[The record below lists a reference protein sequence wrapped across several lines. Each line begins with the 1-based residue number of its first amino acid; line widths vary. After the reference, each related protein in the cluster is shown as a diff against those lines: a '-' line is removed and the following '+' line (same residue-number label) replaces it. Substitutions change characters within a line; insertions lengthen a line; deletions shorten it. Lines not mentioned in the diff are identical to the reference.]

1 MFAVKSLSPEPLYRW
16 RYQLGGC
23 LLVAAL
29 LPYAVRWLTLP
40 STDYL
45 LPLHITLVGST
56 IAIFLGTWLFRSITT
71 YPGTEA
77 SSYILP
83 VFSAGYGV
91 LAMVFIVA
99 RLDYNIPVLIAGY
112 FISLIWF
119 YWLVTMLRRRQS
131 LRIGVVAMD
140 GTAHL
145 PTTHGVQWVPIAS
158 SEADFTG
165 LDAVT
170 TDLRQD
176 LPDEWD
182 RRLTDLALTGVPV
195 YHFKH
200 LAESLTGRVELE
212 HLSENSFGSLSPVSA
227 YMSFKHAVDWILAFT
242 LGILLL
248 PLFLVIALGIKLSSP
263 GPALFRQTRVGYRGH
278 PFTVYKFRTMR
289 VEKPG
294 DGDGRQ
300 LAMTQA
306 GDRRIYPFGR
316 FLRTSRLDELPQLLN
331 VLRGEMSWIGP
342 RPEVVVLSQWYES
355 EIPFYRYRHIV
366 RPGIAGWAQV
376 SQGHVADVTEVRS
389 KLHYDFYYIKHYS
402 LWIDVLITMM
412 TIRTMITGFGSK

>member
-23 LLVAAL
+23 LFFAAL
-29 LPYAVRWLTLP
+29 LPYVVRWLTLP
-40 STDYL
+40 STEYL
-45 LPLHITLVGST
+45 LPLHLTLAGSAV
-56 IAIFLGTWLFRSITT
+56 AIFLGTWLFRSITT
-71 YPGTEA
+71 YPGAEA

-83 VFSAGYGV
+83 VFSAAYGA

-99 RLDYNIPVLIAGY
+99 RLNYNIPLLVAGY
-112 FISLIWF
+112 VISLIWF
-119 YWLVTMLRRRQS
+119 YWLVAVLRRRQS

-140 GTAHL
+140 GYQQL
-145 PTTHGVQWVPIAS
+145 PEAHGVQWVPIAS
-158 SEADFTG
+158 SDADFEG

-182 RRLTDLALTGVPV
+182 RKLTDLALAGVPV

-227 YMSFKHAVDWILAFT
+227 YMSFKHAADWLAALV

-248 PLFLVIALGIKLSSP
+248 PLFLIVALAIKLSSP
-263 GPALFRQTRVGYRGH
+263 GPALFRQTRVGYRGKQ
-278 PFTVYKFRTMR
+278 FTVYKFRTMR
-289 VEKPG
+289 VSKTD
-294 DGDGRQ
+294 DGDRRQ
-300 LAMTQA
+300 FAMTQT
-306 GDRRIYPFGR
+306 GDQRIYPFGR
-316 FLRTSRLDELPQLLN
+316 FLRTSRLDELPQLIN
-331 VLRGEMSWIGP
+331 VLRGDMSWIGP

-376 SQGHVADVTEVRS
+376 CQGHVAEVDEVRS

-412 TIRTMITGFGSK
+412 TIRTMVTGFGSK

>member
-23 LLVAAL
+23 LFFAAL
-29 LPYAVRWLTLP
+29 LPYAVRWLTLS

-45 LPLHITLVGST
+45 QPLHITLGGS
-56 IAIFLGTWLFRSITT
+56 IVAIFLGTWLFRSITT
-71 YPGTEA
+71 YPGAEA

-83 VFSAGYGV
+83 VFSTAYGA
-91 LAMVFIVA
+91 LAMAFIVA
-99 RLDYNIPVLIAGY
+99 RLNYNISVLLAGY
-112 FISLIWF
+112 FISLVWY
-119 YWLVTMLRRRQS
+119 YWLVAVLRRRQS
-131 LRIGVVAMD
+131 LRIGVIAMD
-140 GTAHL
+140 HL
-145 PTTHGVQWVPIAS
+145 DDLPVTTGVYWVPIPS
-158 SEADFTG
+158 SEADFDG

-176 LPDEWD
+176 LPDAWD
-182 RRLTDLALTGVPV
+182 RTLTDLALAGVPV

-227 YMSFKHAVDWILAFT
+227 YMSFKHTIDWIAALL
-242 LGILLL
+242 LGIFFLPVLL
-248 PLFLVIALGIKLSSP
+248 FIGIVIKLSSP
-263 GPALFRQTRVGYRGH
+263 GPALFGQTRVGFRGRE
-278 PFTVYKFRTMR
+278 FTVYKFRTMR
-289 VEKPG
+289 VAKPG
-294 DGDGRQ
+294 DGEARQ
-300 LAMTQA
+300 LAMTQD
-306 GDRRIYPFGR
+306 GDQRIYPFGK
-316 FLRTSRLDELPQLLN
+316 FLRTSRLDELPQLIN

-342 RPEVVVLSQWYES
+342 RPEVVVLSQWYER

-366 RPGIAGWAQV
+366 RPGVAGWAQV
-376 SQGHVADVTEVRS
+376 CQGHVADVAEVRS

-412 TIRTMITGFGSK
+412 TIRTMISGFGSK